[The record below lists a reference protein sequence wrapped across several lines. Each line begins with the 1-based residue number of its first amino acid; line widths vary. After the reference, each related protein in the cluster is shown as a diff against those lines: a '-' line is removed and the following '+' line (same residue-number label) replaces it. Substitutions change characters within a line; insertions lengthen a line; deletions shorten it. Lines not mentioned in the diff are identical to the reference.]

1 MVLIGRTDKGR
12 IFVKEFEIEKIVYL
26 FVKEFYPQF
35 KCYAVDYTDSI
46 LNLYIHN
53 KALPYSVIE
62 QFQNEIQTYF
72 QDKMGIYFKLINVNV
87 R

>member
-1 MVLIGRTDKGR
+1 MNFT
-12 IFVKEFEIEKIVYL
+12 
-26 FVKEFYPQF
+26 
-35 KCYAVDYTDSI
+35 